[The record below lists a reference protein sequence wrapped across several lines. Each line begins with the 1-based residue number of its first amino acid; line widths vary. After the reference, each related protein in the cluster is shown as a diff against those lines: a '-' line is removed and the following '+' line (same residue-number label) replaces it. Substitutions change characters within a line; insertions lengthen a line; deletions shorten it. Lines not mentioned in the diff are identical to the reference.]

1 MRKIKDLECHLSCH
15 MERIEII
22 IAEDHPLM
30 RSAICSNLTNWSSEI
45 EIIGQCCDGI
55 ELLEIL
61 KFKRPDIVLLD
72 LEMPRMDGL
81 EVLKA
86 IREEYKNQIKVLVFS
101 ANSSN
106 YINLKLM
113 RMGADGIIFK
123 KSSTE
128 ELINAIQI
136 VYKGSVFFQD
146 SIAFKMLSNSHNMKK
161 DSLEQFNAVDF
172 EILQLIC
179 QQKNANEIAKQMKMS
194 VNTINKYRGKL
205 MEKTNS
211 QNLAGMVIFAI
222 QNGIY
227 VIPNKMPDEL

>member
-1 MRKIKDLECHLSCH
+1 

-30 RSAICSNLTNWSSEI
+30 RSAICSNLNNGSSEI

-227 VIPNKMPDEL
+227 VIPNKMPDGI